1 MAIYRD
7 STPIERQIVVRRA
20 QGEVVF
26 NHHHNEPG
34 HGRRERRHE
43 PEDEMGADREH
54 RHGRGP
60 GAHRGGWQW
69 RAFGPG
75 AGLGMA
81 GSFGRGPVAR
91 RGDVRTAILALL
103 TESPMHGYQV
113 MQELRDRSGGA
124 WAPSAGSIYP
134 TLQQL
139 EDEGLVRAEERDGR
153 RVFTLTESGRVQA
166 TAAKPGAP
174 WAVDRGREGADL
186 RGLIAQVAQASVQ
199 VFQVGSPAAIAE
211 AERIL
216 TATRRSLYQLL
227 AGDDQQGSGEP
238 AQTEPTATTEPSEPT
253 DEPS

>member
-1 MAIYRD
+1 M
-7 STPIERQIVVRRA
+7 
-20 QGEVVF
+20 F

-34 HGRRERRHE
+34 RGRRERRHD
-43 PEDEMGADREH
+43 PDHDMGAEHEH
-54 RHGRGP
+54 RRGRGP
-60 GAHRGGWQW
+60 GPDRGGWQW

-75 AGLGMA
+75 AGRGMA
-81 GSFGRGPVAR
+81 SAFGRGPVAR

-103 TESPMHGYQV
+103 AESPMHGYQV

-139 EDEGLVRAEERDGR
+139 EDEGLVRVEERDGR
-153 RVFTLTESGRVQA
+153 RVFTLTEPGRVEA
-166 TAAKPGAP
+166 TAAKPGAH
-174 WAVDRGREGADL
+174 WDVNRGREGADL

-227 AGDDQQGSGEP
+227 AGDDEKS
-238 AQTEPTATTEPSEPT
+238 PTDATGNPTTVTEPSDGSDQASREANA
-253 DEPS
+253 